1 MSEIDKLGQSFIL
14 TGAIIAST
22 ASINKFFSVQGHLK
36 VIGNFKSWAGTDHFM
51 SKFIDRRNIK
61 SSIVMNN
68 MLDDLL

>member
-1 MSEIDKLGQSFIL
+1 MQLSRSFIL
-14 TGAIIAST
+14 TSLRLIAST
-22 ASINKFFSVQGHLK
+22 ASINKFSVEVTSKETRQLLN
-36 VIGNFKSWAGTDHFM
+36 VWAKGTDHFM